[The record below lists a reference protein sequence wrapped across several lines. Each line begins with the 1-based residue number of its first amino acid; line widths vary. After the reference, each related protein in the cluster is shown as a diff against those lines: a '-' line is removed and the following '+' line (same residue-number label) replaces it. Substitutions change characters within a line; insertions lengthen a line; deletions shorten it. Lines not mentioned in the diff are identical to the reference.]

1 MPTASPVGDADGEAA
16 CRSGRG
22 GRHGGP
28 LLGERGLALQHA
40 VDRGAVVVRL
50 GAHRVAHLV
59 RLRVR
64 ARVRARARVR
74 VRVRV
79 SGAPPPRRSPAA
91 PPGSG
96 WRHPTPRSHPRLC
109 GCADG
114 GLLCGCADCGRLC
127 GRATPCAAWRG
138 SRISLRSSACR
149 WSISFST
156 SPSRGLTLWWPRA
169 YESVGALLGALAFV
183 TGR

>member
-1 MPTASPVGDADGEAA
+1 MRISCATVFLRFCVYSLLRSMVFIATSSPVSTERTSDTRPNAPLPSVLS
-16 CRSGRG
+16 CRYMSGLPTYTG
-22 GRHGGP
+22 CA
-28 LLGERGLALQHA
+28 LAPP
-40 VDRGAVVVRL
+40 
-50 GAHRVAHLV
+50 
-59 RLRVR
+59 
-64 ARVRARARVR
+64 
-74 VRVRV
+74 
-79 SGAPPPRRSPAA
+79 SGAAA
-91 PPGSG
+91 GRLEHG
-96 WRHPTPRSHPRLC
+96 AEGGRLC

-169 YESVGALLGALAFV
+169 YESVGALLGAFAFV